1 MFQNL
6 VMRSRFTT
14 IMNHETKEVVE
25 GSHGTEVAELG
36 EDGGR
41 HMDGLVLVVGGKVR
55 NRHGKQS

>member
-1 MFQNL
+1 MQ
-6 VMRSRFTT
+6 SRFTT
-14 IMNHETKEVVE
+14 IMNHETEEVVE